1 MPSPFFPSFSLPVF
15 SPLVTLLPCFSTA
28 RAQGWSCGDLPGL
41 AALCLVS
48 RRSAYSLCQCRCECK
63 LVCPGESLSSRVMGW
78 APIVERAC
86 RLALSHGGCG
96 APVPVVPLPIRSRHR
111 GTTVSSVIDTAP
123 RGQGRVVAY
132 SALPEGSSQGLVS
145 GKTLSGFL
153 GTLIMIRFPLPSLA
167 AHRRPSP
174 SSAPMLMYAA

>member
-111 GTTVSSVIDTAP
+111 GTTDSSVIDTAP
-123 RGQGRVVAY
+123 RGEDGMVA
-132 SALPEGSSQGLVS
+132 SAEE
-145 GKTLSGFL
+145 
-153 GTLIMIRFPLPSLA
+153 A
-167 AHRRPSP
+167 E
-174 SSAPMLMYAA
+174 SSASSFVSASGRGEHPVGERWSRCVGRHP